1 MTRINIYCIKT
12 VHTETPYQMEFDPSE
27 YYTDEHVYQLK
38 AQIDANFSEPYN
50 FNLLTNQTTI
60 AVPGINI
67 IDVKSITRYRFI
79 KQHHLVPPTQ

>member
-50 FNLLTNQTTI
+50 FNLLTNLEKNYLFKYHLN
-60 AVPGINI
+60 VYSNI
-67 IDVKSITRYRFI
+67 SKYLNSNEKKWLASFI
-79 KQHHLVPPTQ
+79 